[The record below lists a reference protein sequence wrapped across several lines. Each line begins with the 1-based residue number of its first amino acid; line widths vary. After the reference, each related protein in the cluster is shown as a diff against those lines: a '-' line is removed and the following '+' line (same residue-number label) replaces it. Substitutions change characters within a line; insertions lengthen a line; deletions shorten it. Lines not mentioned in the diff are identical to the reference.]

1 MTIGRFDRLDVYR
14 DAYEAL
20 DACQILEMVLSRL
33 RQQQMLDEGEWTRS
47 ARSVAEIRGR
57 VEGHLDAPQ

>member
-1 MTIGRFDRLDVYR
+1 MTIGRFDRLHVYR

-20 DACQILEMVLSRL
+20 DACQLLEMVLSRL
-33 RQQQMLDEGEWTRS
+33 RQQQMLDEGEWSCS

>member
-1 MTIGRFDRLDVYR
+1 MTFSGLDRLQNYR

-33 RQQQMLDEGEWTRS
+33 RQQQLLDDAEWTRS
-47 ARSVAEIRGR
+47 ALSVAEIKDR
-57 VEGHLDAPQ
+57 VEGHLAMPE